1 MGARTAWLGLG
12 GNLGDVRS
20 ALAAALKGLDA
31 QDGVSVLA
39 VSPLYKTPPWGLKDQ
54 PWFLNCCA
62 GVSTTLAPEALLEV
76 CQQLERVGLRERTV
90 RWGPRTVDIDI
101 IAYEGVEQ
109 VEQRLTLPHPRAVE
123 RAFVLTPL
131 AAIAPDVELA
141 GQTVAALAAALNDPN
156 MEVAVAGGEWWRE
169 EG

>member
-1 MGARTAWLGLG
+1 MDARTAWLGLG
-12 GNLGDVRS
+12 GNLGDVQS
-20 ALAAALKGLDA
+20 ALATALQGLDA
-31 QDGVSVLA
+31 EEGVTVSA
-39 VSPLYKTPPWGLKDQ
+39 VSPLYKTPPWGLKAQ

-62 GVSTTLAPEALLEV
+62 SVSTTLLPEDLLEV

-131 AAIAPDVELA
+131 AAIAPDVELS
-141 GQTVAALAAALNDPN
+141 GQTVAALAATLNDPA
-156 MEVAVAGGEWWRE
+156 MEVAVAGSEWWR
-169 EG
+169 GAG